1 MTSKASTPT
10 CSTRSDPM
18 TNNKRP
24 TMTPRPRN
32 PFVPEYQ
39 RPERY
44 DETWERRRDPI
55 GFRAVQEATRR
66 GY

>member
-1 MTSKASTPT
+1 MTTTQPRKQPA
-10 CSTRSDPM
+10 
-18 TNNKRP
+18 
-24 TMTPRPRN
+24 MTPRPRN

>member
-1 MTSKASTPT
+1 MTTTQPRK
-10 CSTRSDPM
+10 
-18 TNNKRP
+18 KP

-44 DETWERRRDPI
+44 DETWERRRDPVAYQ
-55 GFRAVQEATRR
+55 AVRKVTRR

>member
-1 MTSKASTPT
+1 MT
-10 CSTRSDPM
+10 D
-18 TNNKRP
+18 NRP
-24 TMTPRPRN
+24 TITPSFRKHPPMYHSNN
-32 PFVPEYQ
+32 PFKPVPQ

-55 GFRAVQEATRR
+55 AYQAVREVTRR

>member
-1 MTSKASTPT
+1 M
-10 CSTRSDPM
+10 
-18 TNNKRP
+18 NNPWKP
-24 TMTPRPRN
+24 IPA
-32 PFVPEYQ
+32 

-55 GFRAVQEATRR
+55 AYTAVKEMDRR